1 MIYSLNFIIQND
13 IPHPAIHC
21 VVPRSKIFATR
32 KVVAHREIWSA
43 DEKKPMRKASVF
55 L

>member
-1 MIYSLNFIIQND
+1 MIYISNFIIQND
-13 IPHPAIHC
+13 IPHPAIIH
-21 VVPRSKIFATR
+21 VVPRNKIFATR

-43 DEKKPMRKASVF
+43 DEKKPMHEAPVF